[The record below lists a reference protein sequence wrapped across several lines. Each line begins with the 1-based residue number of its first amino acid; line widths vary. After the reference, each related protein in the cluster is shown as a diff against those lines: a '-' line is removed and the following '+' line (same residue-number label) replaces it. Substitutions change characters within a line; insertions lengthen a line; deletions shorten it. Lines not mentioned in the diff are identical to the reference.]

1 MKNTDVLI
9 VGQGLAGTLLA
20 FELHLAGVSVCIVN
34 NPQKSTATRV
44 AAGMVN
50 PLVFKRMTKSWMVD
64 DLLPVMKKRYHELEE
79 LLGEHFYF
87 DMPMIKPLSEQETE
101 LWQERQADEKFAPF
115 IKEICETSPV
125 DRVLESHAYGIVKGS
140 GYLKTCLFLDAA
152 KRFFQENE
160 MLIEADFPA
169 SQSSFE
175 NHTFQNI
182 QFDKIVFCEGHYLK
196 THPLFDFVRL
206 QPAKGEVL
214 QIYAPDLSENF
225 IINRRVFVLPV
236 GNHRFKVGSTYEWK
250 DLSDHPTEEGKNSI
264 ADRLKELIHV
274 DFTIEEHWAGVRPTV
289 ADRRPV
295 LGKHP
300 KHEHVYVFNGL
311 GTKGVMLAPYFAKQ
325 MWHLCR
331 NPKYS
336 VNPEVDLL
344 RFYNSLK

>member
-1 MKNTDVLI
+1 MKLKEVLI

-20 FELHLAGVSVCIVN
+20 FELHFAGVEVCIVN

-64 DLLPVMKKRYHELEE
+64 DLLPVMKKHYHKLEE
-79 LLGEHFYF
+79 LLGERFYF

-101 LWQERQADEKFAPF
+101 LWQQRNADEKFAPF
-115 IKEICETSPV
+115 IEKICETSPV
-125 DRVLESHAYGIVKGS
+125 DRIFASHAYGVVKGS
-140 GYLKTCLFLDAA
+140 GYLKTALFLDAA

-175 NHTFQNI
+175 NLFFQNI

-196 THPLFDFVRL
+196 THPLFDFIRL

-236 GNHRFKVGSTYEWK
+236 GDHRFKVGSTYEWK
-250 DLSDHPTEEGKNSI
+250 DLTDFPTEEGKNSI
-264 ADRLKELIHV
+264 VDRLKELVHV

-289 ADRRPV
+289 IDRRPV

-300 KHEHVYVFNGL
+300 QHKHVYVFNGL
-311 GTKGVMLAPYFAKQ
+311 GTKGVMLAPYFALEMKTLLQ
-325 MWHLCR
+325 
-331 NPKYS
+331 NSEYQINAE
-336 VNPEVDLL
+336 VNCN
-344 RFYNSLK
+344 RFL

>member
-1 MKNTDVLI
+1 MKRKEVLI

-20 FELHLAGVSVCIVN
+20 FELYLAGVEVCIVN

-50 PLVFKRMTKSWMVD
+50 PMVFKRMTKSWMVD
-64 DLLPVMKKRYHELEE
+64 DLLPVMKKRYHKLEE
-79 LLGEHFYF
+79 LLGERFYF

-101 LWQERQADEKFAPF
+101 LWQQRKADEKFAPF
-115 IKEICETSPV
+115 IEDISETSPV
-125 DRVLESHAYGIVKGS
+125 DRIFASHAYGVVKGS
-140 GYLKTCLFLDAA
+140 GYLKTGLFLDAA

-160 MLIEADFPA
+160 LLIEADYPA
-169 SQSSFE
+169 NQSSFE
-175 NHTFQNI
+175 NHIFQDM

-214 QIYAPDLSENF
+214 QIYAPNLSENF

-236 GNHRFKVGSTYEWK
+236 GDHRFKVGSTYEWK
-250 DLSDHPTEEGKNSI
+250 DLTDFPTEEGKNSI
-264 ADRLKELIHV
+264 VDRLKELIHV

-289 ADRRPV
+289 IDRRPV

-300 KHEHVYVFNGL
+300 QHEHVYVFNGL
-311 GTKGVMLAPYFAKQ
+311 GTKGVMLAPYFAKEIKALIMNNNYEINKQ
-325 MWHLCR
+325 
-331 NPKYS
+331 
-336 VNPEVDLL
+336 VDLA
-344 RFYNSLK
+344 RFL